1 MPVSCLIPTKYWYN
15 YIQSSILNSMMNAW
29 AQPFKLG
36 WLNIWVNLNHR
47 IAAGDVVEPDMSSPV
62 ARATGCSKGLFW
74 MGYYKVDA
82 FCWKFDEPNAI
93 FTCLKQSEKAEMA
106 SSWVFSAWVAC
117 YCHLLFGIFRQSWM
131 KDQNWVPSS
140 RLPQFSDCLNIT
152 KQTVPFCALN
162 VW

>member
-1 MPVSCLIPTKYWYN
+1 MVQEAFSCIPENVHACQKRLIPTKYW

-106 SSWVFSAWVAC
+106 SSAEYF
-117 YCHLLFGIFRQSWM
+117 
-131 KDQNWVPSS
+131 
-140 RLPQFSDCLNIT
+140 LPE
-152 KQTVPFCALN
+152 
-162 VW
+162 